1 MTTEQALR
9 MAFDYAGYYRD
20 KSPFEVADMILEYVK
35 RKENGTDNDSGNLT
49 SSSTGTNEEAEN
61 LEQKE

>member
-1 MTTEQALR
+1 MTIEQALR

-35 RKENGTDNDSGNLT
+35 RKENGTNTGDSSGDN
-49 SSSTGTNEEAEN
+49 SSDTKTEDIES
-61 LEQKE
+61 KE